1 MISYCVSYNCNYK
14 IAKRVVNKKLKLL
27 YMNDN
32 DNINDLN
39 NKSLEDLLD
48 SVSDLPQDQV
58 PQDISDA
65 INNKIKDKIKESE
78 PSDFEI
84 RMRIMGFTPF
94 TYAGFLLAGI
104 LIFLNSTLGTGWASR
119 MLNLDDGS
127 RSSQQQYEQSNSIME
142 GLKYRNSQLD
152 KE

>member
-1 MISYCVSYNCNYK
+1 
-14 IAKRVVNKKLKLL
+14 
-27 YMNDN
+27 MNDN
-32 DNINDLN
+32 TNDNNIND
-39 NKSLEDLLD
+39 KSLEELLD

-65 INNKIKDKIKESE
+65 INNKIKDKIKESQ

-84 RMRIMGFTPF
+84 RMRIMGFTPL
-94 TYAGFLLAGI
+94 TYAGFILAGI

-119 MLNLDDGS
+119 LLNLDDGS
-127 RSSQQQYEQSNSIME
+127 SYQQQYEQQSIME

-152 KE
+152 N